1 MGTKRKEWE
10 DGGGGQQP
18 IISEEEW
25 VLRRRLRRQQC
36 TLRRQF
42 VGTFFVAVRYGKA
55 RVAKENV
62 VGVAVVIFTP
72 YSSPFSFFH
81 SRSSLTHSL
90 LSLFYRRLPRSC
102 VRAAAAAAAAPHYA
116 CMVVEEEEEGEEGG
130 ESGYC
135 R

>member
-42 VGTFFVAVRYGKA
+42 VGTFFVAVAVRYGKA
-55 RVAKENV
+55 RENV